1 MNLCDQIH
9 KVFSSFERHKFPFN
23 KHTIPKNG
31 IYILFEQGESG
42 HSGHRIVRV
51 GTHTGENQ
59 LRSRLEQHFI
69 KENKDRSIFRKN
81 IGRAILNKNND
92 PFLKFWEYKLTS
104 KKNRE
109 KYLPLVDLSK
119 QKDVEKVVTDYIQSN
134 FSFVVFQIDNKDLRL
149 ELESKII
156 STVSLCNNC
165 KASDNWLG
173 MYSPKRKIRESG
185 LWLVNQ
191 LYKEPLS
198 VEDICLIRDNL

>member
-1 MNLCDQIH
+1 MNQCDQIH
-9 KVFSSFERHKFPFN
+9 KILSSFKRHTFPFD
-23 KHTIPKNG
+23 KHIIPTNG
-31 IYILFEQGESG
+31 IYMLFERGQAG
-42 HSGHRIVRV
+42 HGTDRIVRV
-51 GTHTGENQ
+51 GSHTGENQ

-81 IGRAILNKNND
+81 IGRAILNKSND
-92 PFLKFWEYKLTS
+92 SFLKFWEYDLTA

-109 KYLPLVDLSK
+109 KYLPIVDMSK
-119 QKDVEKVVTDYIQSN
+119 QKEVEKEVTDYIQSN
-134 FSFVVFQIDNKDLRL
+134 FSFVVFKVDNKDLRL

-156 STVSLCNNC
+156 STVSLCNSC

-173 MYSPKRKIRESG
+173 IHSPKRKIRESG

-198 VEDICLIRDNL
+198 VGDISLISKNL

>member
-1 MNLCDQIH
+1 MDQCDQVHEI
-9 KVFSSFERHKFPFN
+9 FSSFKRHTFPFEESL
-23 KHTIPKNG
+23 IPTNG
-31 IYILFEQGESG
+31 IYFLYEKGEYSHG
-42 HSGHRIVRV
+42 TDRIVRV
-51 GTHTGENQ
+51 GTHTGKNQ
-59 LRSRLEQHFI
+59 LCSRLKQHFL

-92 PFLKFWEYKLTS
+92 PFLKFWEYDLTS

-109 KYLPLVDLSK
+109 KYLPIVDLSK
-119 QKDVEKVVTDYIQSN
+119 HKKVEKEVTDYIQSN
-134 FSFVVFQIDNKDLRL
+134 FSFVVFQIDDKDLRL

-173 MYSPKRKIRESG
+173 MHSPKRKIRESG

-198 VEDICLIRDNL
+198 VEDICLIRDN